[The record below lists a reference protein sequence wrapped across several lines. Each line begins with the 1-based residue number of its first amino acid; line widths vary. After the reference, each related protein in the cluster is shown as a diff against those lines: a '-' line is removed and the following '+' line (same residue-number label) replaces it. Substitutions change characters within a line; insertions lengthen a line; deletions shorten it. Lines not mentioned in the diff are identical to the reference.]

1 MGKHFSPPAKFLLS
15 LFVVTLLAGFG
26 APANA
31 QEKIYRV
38 QFKLSLT
45 DADENF
51 SWYVVRISRISWAT
65 ESICKDRAKPF
76 INEQIAA
83 VKAFGLINKNNKP
96 PIVKVTSWRCFN

>member
-1 MGKHFSPPAKFLLS
+1 MRKLIRLPAKFLLS
-15 LFVVTLLAGFG
+15 LFILTVLAGLA
-26 APANA
+26 APADA

-51 SWYVVRISRISWAT
+51 SWYVIRISRISWGT
-65 ESICKDRAKPF
+65 EKICMDRAKSF

-83 VKAFGLINKNNKP
+83 VEAFGLINKNNKP
-96 PIVKVTSWRCFN
+96 PVVKVTSWRCID